1 MYNDFRKFNK
11 GDDLIRLDWN
21 KKYTTIATYALIVV
35 ILAILFVVFIFKYE
49 SIANGFS
56 WISDV
61 VAPIVIGVA
70 FAYVINPL
78 VMWFEDRVFHKL
90 KDDEINI
97 PSIWDKIDF
106 GSKDEEKAQQRAHA
120 KAVKRRRRR
129 RTLAKALSVVISL
142 LIVIAFVGG
151 ICIAIVPHVAQSI
164 VDLADQM
171 PGYAKSLETKLKDI
185 FANNP
190 NLANY
195 ISAEFTEL
203 NTILDK
209 IADQIAPVIGSV
221 SLGLIGVVSS
231 VLVTLKNVLIGF
243 MIAIYLLFSKER
255 LIAQFKKVLFAF
267 FKNDKCQRILT
278 VCRKSNHI
286 FKTYIISNLLDAMI
300 IFIFMSIGMALMD
313 MPYAMLISMICGV
326 TNLIPF
332 FGPFIGAIPC
342 GVLILLVDP
351 IKVIW
356 FGIFV
361 LALQQC
367 DGNIIKPF
375 LFGET
380 MGLPAMWVLISIIIS
395 GGLFGIP
402 GMLLGAP
409 VFAVLYLLFAEFVA
423 GKLAK
428 KNLPVETDRYYDT
441 EDYDNQY
448 VEPGTETE

>member
-1 MYNDFRKFNK
+1 MQKEMIF
-11 GDDLIRLDWN
+11 IRLEWN
-21 KKYTTIATYALIVV
+21 KKYTTIAAYALIVI
-35 ILAILFVVFIFKYE
+35 ILAIMFVVFIFKYE

-56 WISDV
+56 WIGDV
-61 VAPIVIGVA
+61 VAPIVIGICI
-70 FAYVINPL
+70 AYVINPL

-106 GSKDEEKAQQRAHA
+106 GSKDEEKVKQRAHV

-142 LIVIAFVGG
+142 VIVIAVIVG

-164 VDLADQM
+164 VDLAEQM
-171 PGYAKSLETKLKDI
+171 PGYARTLEAKLKDI

-190 NLANY
+190 SLANY
-195 ISAEFTEL
+195 ISAEFMEL
-203 NTILDK
+203 NTLLDK

-221 SLGLIGVVSS
+221 SAGLIGVVTGI
-231 VLVTLKNVLIGF
+231 LVTLKNVLIGF

-255 LIAQFKKVLFAF
+255 LIAQFKKILFAL
-267 FKNDKCQRILT
+267 FKNNKCQRILA
-278 VCRKSNHI
+278 VCRKSNNI

-313 MPYAMLISMICGV
+313 MPYAMLISMVCGI

-361 LALQQC
+361 LVLQQV

-380 MGLPAMWVLISIIIS
+380 MGLPALWVLVSIIVS

-409 VFAVLYLLFAEFVA
+409 VFAVIYLLFAEFIS
-423 GKLAK
+423 GKLEK
-428 KNLPVETDRYYDT
+428 KNLPTDTDRYYDT
-441 EDYDNQY
+441 DSYDNQY
-448 VEPGTETE
+448 AEPTVDTE

>member
-1 MYNDFRKFNK
+1 MSSASE

-21 KKYTTIATYALIVV
+21 KKYTTIAAYALIVI
-35 ILAILFVVFIFKYE
+35 ILAVMFVVFIFKYE

-56 WISDV
+56 WLGDV
-61 VAPIVIGVA
+61 VAPIIIGICI
-70 FAYVINPL
+70 AYVINPL
-78 VMWFEDRVFHKL
+78 VMWFENRVFHRL

-106 GSKDEEKAQQRAHA
+106 VSRDEEKAKERLHN
-120 KAVKRRRRR
+120 KMVKRRRRR

-142 LIVIAFVGG
+142 VIVITFVTG
-151 ICIAIVPHVAQSI
+151 ICIAVVPHVAQSI

-171 PGYAKSLETKLKDI
+171 PGYAKSLETKLKTI
-185 FANNP
+185 FENNP
-190 NLANY
+190 TLASY
-195 ISAEFTEL
+195 ISNEFIEL
-203 NTILDK
+203 SNIIDK

-221 SLGLIGVVSS
+221 SMGLIGVVSS
-231 VLVTLKNVLIGF
+231 VLVALKNVLIGF

-255 LIAQFKKVLFAF
+255 LIAQFKKILFAF

-278 VCRKSNHI
+278 ICRKSNNI
-286 FKTYIISNLLDAMI
+286 FKTFIISNLLDAMI
-300 IFIFMSIGMALMD
+300 IFILMSIGMALMD
-313 MPYAMLISMICGV
+313 MPYAMLISLVCGV

-342 GVLILLVDP
+342 GILILLVDP

-356 FGIFV
+356 FGLFV
-361 LALQQC
+361 LALQQI

-380 MGLPAMWVLISIIIS
+380 LGLPALWVLISIIIT

-409 VFAVLYLLFAEFVA
+409 LFAVIYLLFAEFVA
-423 GKLAK
+423 GKLEK
-428 KNLPVETDRYYDT
+428 KNMPTETDRYYDT
-441 EDYDNQY
+441 EAYDSKY
-448 VEPGTETE
+448 VEPKQEAE

>member
-1 MYNDFRKFNK
+1 M
-11 GDDLIRLDWN
+11 
-21 KKYTTIATYALIVV
+21 
-35 ILAILFVVFIFKYE
+35 FIFKYE

-56 WISDV
+56 WIGDV
-61 VAPIVIGVA
+61 VAPIIIGVCI
-70 FAYVINPL
+70 AYVINPL
-78 VMWFEDRVFHKL
+78 VMWFENRVFHRL

-97 PSIWDKIDF
+97 PSIWDKIDII
-106 GSKDEEKAQQRAHA
+106 SKDEEKAKQRLQQ
-120 KAVKRRRRR
+120 KITKRRRRR
-129 RTLAKALSVVISL
+129 KTFAKALSVVISL
-142 LIVIAFVGG
+142 LIVIAFVVG
-151 ICIAIVPHVAQSI
+151 ICVAIVPHVAQSI

-171 PGYAKSLETKLKDI
+171 PNYAKTLETKLKDI
-185 FANNP
+185 FENNP
-190 NLANY
+190 TLTNY
-195 ISAEFTEL
+195 ISAEFTQL
-203 NTILDK
+203 SNILDK

-221 SLGLIGVVSS
+221 SMGLIGVVSS
-231 VLVTLKNVLIGF
+231 VLVTLKNLLIGF

-255 LIAQFKKVLFAF
+255 LIAQFKKILFAF

-278 VCRKSNHI
+278 ICSRSNNI
-286 FKTYIISNLLDAMI
+286 FKTFIISNLLDAMI

-313 MPYAMLISMICGV
+313 MPYAMLISMVCGV

-361 LALQQC
+361 LVLQQI

-380 MGLPAMWVLISIIIS
+380 LGLPALWVLVSIIIS

-409 VFAVLYLLFAEFVA
+409 VFAVIYLLFAEFIA
-423 GKLAK
+423 GKLEK
-428 KNLPVETDRYYDT
+428 KHMPTDTDRYYET
-441 EDYDNQY
+441 GAYDNKY
-448 VEPGTETE
+448 AEPEPEAE